1 MRSRYYSFRY
11 PSGRKNN
18 LTDINEY
25 KYIDSKRGV
34 GLLVVMYPSLFF
46 GEPSRA
52 ELFTQRAEPSRAL
65 WFQKPSQ
72 NEPDFF
78 LRSVD
83 TEIKAKILN
92 FMISIGP
99 QEIFAKISISQVP
112 RNLFKLIMT
121 RSLYLY
127 SKLTQIDLDSLLVS
141 QPLSIICIGIFEYMF

>member
-1 MRSRYYSFRY
+1 
-11 PSGRKNN
+11 
-18 LTDINEY
+18 
-25 KYIDSKRGV
+25 
-34 GLLVVMYPSLFF
+34 MYPSLFF

-99 QEIFAKISISQVP
+99 QEIFAKISISQLIQTHYDEV
-112 RNLFKLIMT
+112 LVFVFKT
-121 RSLYLY
+121 D
-127 SKLTQIDLDSLLVS
+127 ID
-141 QPLSIICIGIFEYMF
+141 QP